1 MNVRVFTLLTAVLLP
16 VVGFSQTWTARFIPA
31 PGETVARVVA
41 DDASDLIVEVK
52 NTSTAASDN
61 SRLSE
66 VSFVLPDGYQ
76 LLNGLPEAATP
87 QWKIEYFDAN
97 SRRITFQ
104 SVVGC
109 SDDAPRG
116 LARGEVAR
124 FVLTVVAPS
133 DRNNDKANEQLTAE
147 TYGRDQ
153 CDGTDYAIT
162 VTSFSWTRSS
172 LSSSVTL
179 SPRGLAVSGAAVAR
193 VVVENRTPANTGTL
207 TVDNPT
213 STSAVPLTIG
223 TKESPFNKTVP
234 LRGAGVFVINV
245 QPTAAGT
252 VSARVRARA
261 TTGTVTAPLAES
273 SMVDVGALVAA
284 ADVDTVDAFANEQVT
299 LRLTV
304 LNTSTTNRYTNVRPR
319 VPVLVGNATAALV
332 SGPSPDVA
340 SQLAPGA
347 SAQFTWRY
355 QVSGAAGAS
364 YQFQTR
370 VDATLNGSAVAGD
383 LVSARKGKV
392 VEHRVRIS
400 HETVS
405 TAVTGLTVAYTVQ
418 NRGTLPIIEVKL
430 FKPAVNYFAVAASGP
445 QPLNDWTLYFD
456 NAYYLWESNS
466 GTGIPVG
473 GELTFRITYSGFTAV
488 TGDTPFRHRL
498 ELVQG
503 YNDPRIRVDGTVTLL
518 AVTNAPEVQRL
529 TGVARDGSVTLTW
542 DNPFNHGGVLV
553 LRSQGTTPPDTAPVS
568 GTRYAVGDV
577 LGNATVVYS
586 DEFSSASSFTDN
598 TVTNGTT
605 YVYRVFNADD
615 ARRYS
620 AGNQPT
626 SFGLLAT
633 PRARA
638 GGGPLW
644 CYSVGLSSLFQPVT
658 ELGAGIFSSFN
669 DSVVGNVTN
678 TADATVDGAER
689 FRPVK
694 LSGAVGSRFPVVPLL
709 GRPGQQFL
717 VVGDQSGVPAVLNA
731 ATGEALW
738 RNTTLGLGNIS
749 SFPVT
754 QLLDY
759 ANPAYRAVYSNID
772 LAIFA
777 TRLSSP
783 AQNQVVALN
792 AATGAL
798 IWRYQPGDLGMV
810 SGGMLVDYTTNRLYV
825 GTKSGPGSNDTL
837 RVLNSLTGQE
847 LGRRA
852 LGDLEWGVVRNATSN
867 QILVTSSEGTVY
879 GVDPATYAT
888 VWSKTIAS
896 RPSSSTSAFTHF
908 VRPLGRGF
916 VASLANGTVERYEM
930 DATNV
935 PARLWG
941 TPIAGPSGS
950 FSLNQNGV
958 ARIYVG
964 SSDGKVHQLELD
976 TGVDSGQVSL
986 GPAQNIGTPTIDHTV
1001 GRLHVGSADGRICAF
1016 PVPFLP

>member
-1 MNVRVFTLLTAVLLP
+1 MNVRVLTLLTAVLLP
-16 VVGFSQTWTARFIPA
+16 AMGFAQTWTARFIPE

-41 DDASDLIVEVK
+41 DDASDLTVEVR
-52 NTSTAASDN
+52 NTSATASD

-76 LLNGLPEAATP
+76 LLNGLPAASSP

-109 SDDAPRG
+109 SESGARG
-116 LARGEVAR
+116 LARNEVAR
-124 FVLTVVAPS
+124 FVLSVVAPS
-133 DRNNDKANEQLTAE
+133 DLNNDKADEQLTAD

-153 CDGTDYAIT
+153 CDGTDYTINVAT
-162 VTSFSWTRSS
+162 NSWTRSS

-179 SPRGLAVSGAAVAR
+179 SPRGLAVNGTAVAR
-193 VVVENRTPANTGTL
+193 VVVENRTPEATGTL
-207 TVDNPT
+207 TVNNPT
-213 STSAVPLTIG
+213 STNSAAPLTTG
-223 TKESPFNKTVP
+223 TKENPFNKAVP
-234 LRGAGVFVINV
+234 LRGAGVFVMNV
-245 QPTAAGT
+245 QPTAAGAL
-252 VSARVRARA
+252 SARVRARSTNNA
-261 TTGTVTAPLAES
+261 LNAPLAES
-273 SMVDVGALVAA
+273 AMVNAGPLVAA

-299 LRLTV
+299 LRLNV
-304 LNTSTTNRYTNVRPR
+304 LNTSTTNTYTNVRPR

-332 SGPSPDVA
+332 SGPSPDMV

-355 QVSGAAGAS
+355 QVSGAPGAS

-405 TAVTGLTVAYTVQ
+405 TAVTGLTIAYTVQ

-430 FKPAVNYFAVAASGP
+430 LKPAVNYFAVAASGP
-445 QPLNDWTLYFD
+445 QPVNDWTLYFD
-456 NAYYLWESNS
+456 DAHYLWESNS
-466 GTGIPVG
+466 VTGIPVG
-473 GELTFRITYSGFTAV
+473 GELTFRVTYSGFTAV
-488 TGDTPFRHRL
+488 TGDTPFRHRM

-503 YNDPRIRVDGTVTLL
+503 YNDPRIRVDATVTLL
-518 AVTNAPEVQRL
+518 AVANAPEVQRL

-553 LRSQGTTPPDTAPVS
+553 LRAQGTTPPDTAPVS

-577 LGNATVVYS
+577 LGNATVVYT
-586 DEFSSASSFTDN
+586 DEFSSASSFTDA

-605 YVYRVFNADD
+605 YVYRVLNADD
-615 ARRYS
+615 ARRYA

-633 PRARA
+633 PRSRTN
-638 GGGPLW
+638 GGPLW
-644 CYSVGLSSLFQPVT
+644 CYSMGLSSLFQPVT

-669 DSVVGNVTN
+669 DSVVGNLTN
-678 TADATVDGAER
+678 TADPAVDGAER

-717 VVGDQSGVPAVLNA
+717 VVGDQNGVPAVLNA
-731 ATGEALW
+731 STGVALW
-738 RNTTLGLGNIS
+738 RNATLGLGNIS

-754 QLLDY
+754 QLFDY

-772 LAIFA
+772 LAFFG
-777 TRLSSP
+777 TRNPSA

-798 IWRYQPGDLGMV
+798 IWRYQPGDLGMI
-810 SGGMLVDYTTNRLYV
+810 SGGMLVDYSTNRLYV
-825 GTKSGPGSNDTL
+825 GTKSGVGSTDTL

-852 LGDLEWGVVRNATSN
+852 LGDLEFGVVRNATSN

-888 VWSKTIAS
+888 VWSKAIAT
-896 RPSSSTSAFTHF
+896 RPSASTSAFTHF

-935 PARLWG
+935 PTRLWG